1 MVAPAVVVPTPAGNV
16 LNQITISCQGNYYIN
31 STANFVISD
40 GSGQGQETGNAIL
53 NSGKILGVNVLNGGY
68 GFTNNPTI
76 VFASPTAPVVAT
88 IPEYV
93 VQGDLNITVASAN
106 AILSTATQRDILME
120 VYETDGTNEQV
131 VAQATVSLAKRV
143 LE

>member
-1 MVAPAVVVPTPAGNV
+1 
-16 LNQITISCQGNYYIN
+16 LFSIN
-31 STANFVISD
+31 DST
-40 GSGQGQETGNAIL
+40 GSGVSLGSPIL
-53 NSGKILGVNVLNGGY
+53 SGGKIELIPVIFGGY
-68 GFTNNPTI
+68 GYSNTPAIQFSAPTEPI
-76 VFASPTAPVVAT
+76 PSPLEASFV
-88 IPEYV
+88 E
-93 VQGDLNITVASAN
+93 GDLNITTASAN

>member
-1 MVAPAVVVPTPAGNV
+1 VTIQDATGSGARLDVPTIQNGQLQNINV
-16 LNQITISCQGNYYIN
+16 L
-31 STANFVISD
+31 D
-40 GSGQGQETGNAIL
+40 
-53 NSGKILGVNVLNGGY
+53 KGY
-68 GFTNNPTI
+68 GFTDNPAI
-76 VFASPTAPVVAT
+76 IFPKPPIPQSP
-88 IPEYV
+88 
-93 VQGDLNITVASAN
+93 QLQRNQLDLTFNITTASAN

>member
-1 MVAPAVVVPTPAGNV
+1 MIDDLSGGGEI
-16 LNQITISCQGNYYIN
+16 L
-31 STANFVISD
+31 
-40 GSGQGQETGNAIL
+40 GSPII
-53 NSGKILGVNVLNGGY
+53 NSGKILGINVRNGGY
-68 GFTNNPTI
+68 NFSNNPKIT
-76 VFASPTAPVVAT
+76 FSSPTAPAVAT

-93 VQGDLNITVASAN
+93 IQGDLNITVASAN
-106 AILSTATQRDILME
+106 AILSTASQRDILME